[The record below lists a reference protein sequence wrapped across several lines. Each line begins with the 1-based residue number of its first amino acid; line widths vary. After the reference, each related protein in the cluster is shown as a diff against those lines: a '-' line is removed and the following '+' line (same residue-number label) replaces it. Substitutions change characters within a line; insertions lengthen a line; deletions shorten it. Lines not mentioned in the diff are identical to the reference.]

1 MVIRDAKGQWK
12 IRVHKGADLVINA
25 MRKEYPDLEI
35 KKDGEFEDA
44 IPEERED
51 NDSLEET
58 LYDDNKKAIDETII
72 RDTINFDDDFEN
84 RT

>member
-35 KKDGEFEDA
+35 KKD
-44 IPEERED
+44 